1 MAFIMRETSVMTLY
15 MEKERFIMDKIGL
28 PILANGSI
36 INLMELERYIINFQ
50 FISNNPLITE
60 TLM

>member
-1 MAFIMRETSVMTLY
+1 MTLY
-15 MEKERFIMDKIGL
+15 MEKEHFIMDKIDL

>member
-1 MAFIMRETSVMTLY
+1 MTQY

-50 FISNNPLITE
+50 FISNSPLITE